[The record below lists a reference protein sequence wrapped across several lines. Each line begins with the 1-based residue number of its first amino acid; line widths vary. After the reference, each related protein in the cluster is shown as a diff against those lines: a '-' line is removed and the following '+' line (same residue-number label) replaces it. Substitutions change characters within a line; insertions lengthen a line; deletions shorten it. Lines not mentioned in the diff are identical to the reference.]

1 MTAQSHPH
9 KKTDLLYT
17 FRVICIKKRICY
29 TRPTER
35 HVEMIHLEEASA

>member
-17 FRVICIKKRICY
+17 FRVICIKNQISI
-29 TRPTER
+29 
-35 HVEMIHLEEASA
+35 HVPQKDMLK